1 MAAGHRACRHAIH
14 VVAAIHGSIR
24 GGRRFA
30 MVMFGDR
37 AVVSGTASH
46 GARGPCGSG
55 EWGVHKHD
63 REETEA
69 RGKDEPPIF
78 TTNSRGVH

>member
-1 MAAGHRACRHAIH
+1 MAAGHRACRHAIPA
-14 VVAAIHGSIR
+14 VATIHGSIR

-46 GARGPCGSG
+46 AARGPCGSG

-69 RGKDEPPIF
+69 RGKDGPAAL
-78 TTNSRGVH
+78 TTSSHGVH